1 MDSGTMAKI
10 CSRISPVRAQLS
22 TPACIPGPVSTE
34 HWVLSLTAPQL
45 LASPG
50 FWSFSLQHYG
60 QRKRLTNFCSLLPL
74 LPLVYGRS
82 IWVMDPRPCPHDPNI
97 RKDEQSSIL
106 NFKLLW
112 DKGYPSSFTQTRKAG
127 SDGGK
132 LKTMQI
138 LTVICHS
145 VAWYVRIWDCNKGE
159 ILAGDIN
166 LELLTYKC

>member
-112 DKGYPSSFTQTRKAG
+112 GKGYPSSFPQTRKAG

-132 LKTMQI
+132 LKTM
-138 LTVICHS
+138 S
-145 VAWYVRIWDCNKGE
+145 DFDCNLSFSSM
-159 ILAGDIN
+159 ICQDLRLQQRRN
-166 LELLTYKC
+166 LGWWYKFGITNI